1 MWKKQAHQRG
11 VQTENKQ
18 SHYWNQAVG
27 NKDYNAKNQQNKTK
41 QNKTK
46 QNRTNKSRAGSLK
59 KTQDIHTPSQ
69 GKLTKIWRNY
79 IQSNKIRNEKGDITT
94 ETV

>member
-1 MWKKQAHQRG
+1 M
-11 VQTENKQ
+11 QTENKE

-27 NKDYNAKNQQNKTK
+27 NKDYNTKNQQNKTK
-41 QNKTK
+41 QNK
-46 QNRTNKSRAGSLK
+46 SRAGSLK
-59 KTQDIHTPSQ
+59 KTKDIHTPTH

>member
-1 MWKKQAHQRG
+1 M
-11 VQTENKQ
+11 QTENKE

-27 NKDYNAKNQQNKTK
+27 NKDYNTKNQQNKTK
-41 QNKTK
+41 Q
-46 QNRTNKSRAGSLK
+46 NKSRAGSLK
-59 KTQDIHTPSQ
+59 KTQDIHTPTQ